1 MVPVSKRPGDMQQQ
15 ETNQQ
20 QLHGLPSGVTWA
32 TQGMRQQAVE
42 SPAAVVP
49 VAPLPP
55 PPPSLPSNSVVD
67 DNLWP
72 SLSDSTATA
81 APTGKLKSEQ
91 DGNAGGR
98 QGSKPGLGMWDRSG
112 SGSGST
118 LEQMGGDPQ
127 MSHDQQLHLQS
138 QYHPLGSSG
147 GGAQPQSR
155 FTGQGQQQ
163 APAPSTSY
171 LPLGQPAGGVLEQFG
186 GPRQHRATNGHAA
199 ASPAVPLDSPPS
211 FNIFLNQA
219 QQDGGGGAS
228 SRLPP
233 PKPPL
238 APTPPTQEALELA
251 ALVKQRANG
260 KAPVP
265 LIAAGKQPPPGFA
278 GPPSSGG
285 GSSNGS
291 GSPRGTGFASGTG
304 VQVQQPLNMTS
315 LVQQQQSVAPS
326 APPLPVFPSRLLG
339 PHISPLNNED
349 NPVVAGPFVARCR
362 PISPP
367 SASNTAYG
375 SSAYIKPLP
384 SPPSSNPS
392 ASLSTLRPQLWS
404 GLPGIDLGPYNN
416 LWQNA
421 YQPTAYRPLIQQQ
434 QQQAPPVQQQ
444 HAHYQPLLQMHL
456 QQQQQLLHQ
465 SQPQQQSHLVQGSVQ
480 ASQLGGQGLSQM
492 DPQVSYPMA
501 GGASA
506 KSPPPGFGP
515 AIPAGGPDNGA
526 AKQNGYRP
534 YQLQLQHPARY
545 NPLGVDPTAQPPQQQ
560 QLPQQQQ
567 PPQQQIPVHQVPG
580 YRPQLSPA

>member
-1 MVPVSKRPGDMQQQ
+1 MQQQ

-32 TQGMRQQAVE
+32 SSGMRQQAAE
-42 SPAAVVP
+42 SPAAAVP
-49 VAPLPP
+49 VTPVPP
-55 PPPSLPSNSVVD
+55 PAPSPPTNSVVD

-72 SLSDSTATA
+72 SLTDSTASA
-81 APTGKLKSEQ
+81 APTGKLKSDQE
-91 DGNAGGR
+91 GIAGGR
-98 QGSKPGLGMWDRSG
+98 QGSKSNLGIWDRSG

-127 MSHDQQLHLQS
+127 MNSDQLLHLQGQ

-163 APAPSTSY
+163 TPAPSTSY

-186 GPRQHRATNGHAA
+186 GPRQHRATNGHVAA
-199 ASPAVPLDSPPS
+199 TPAVLLDSPPS
-211 FNIFLNQA
+211 FNVFLNQA
-219 QQDGGGGAS
+219 PQDAGGGSA
-228 SRLPP
+228 RLPP

-238 APTPPTQEALELA
+238 APTPPTMEALELA
-251 ALVKQRANG
+251 ALAKLRANG
-260 KAPVP
+260 KGPVP

-278 GPPSSGG
+278 GPSGGGG

-291 GSPRGTGFASGTG
+291 GSPRGNGFVSGTS
-304 VQVQQPLNMTS
+304 VQQPLNMTS
-315 LVQQQQSVAPS
+315 LVQQQQQSVSSS
-326 APPLPVFPSRLLG
+326 APPLAVFPSRLLG

-367 SASNTAYG
+367 SASGTAYSGG
-375 SSAYIKPLP
+375 SYVKPLP
-384 SPPSSNPS
+384 SLPSANPS
-392 ASLSTLRPQLWS
+392 ASSMALRPQLWS

-434 QQQAPPVQQQ
+434 QQQAPPAQQQQQQ
-444 HAHYQPLLQMHL
+444 HAHYQPLLQLHL
-456 QQQQQLLHQ
+456 QQQQLLHQ
-465 SQPQQQSHLVQGSVQ
+465 SPPQQQSHLVQGQ

-501 GGASA
+501 GAPA

-515 AIPAGGPDNGA
+515 AIPPGGPDNGA

-545 NPLGVDPTAQPPQQQ
+545 NPLGMDPSAQPPQQQ
-560 QLPQQQQ
+560 QQQQPPPQQQQ